1 MQPAAATSPAPLIV
15 ITSFTV
21 DPSTLFVG
29 QQGRLRY
36 TATRPAGSTVR
47 VEYSARLGR
56 VVLDPVDA
64 SAATYIPAQAGTDVI
79 VLTLTLTAPQQDQA
93 VRQVTATVMPR

>member
-1 MQPAAATSPAPLIV
+1 
-15 ITSFTV
+15 
-21 DPSTLFVG
+21 
-29 QQGRLRY
+29 
-36 TATRPAGSTVR
+36 